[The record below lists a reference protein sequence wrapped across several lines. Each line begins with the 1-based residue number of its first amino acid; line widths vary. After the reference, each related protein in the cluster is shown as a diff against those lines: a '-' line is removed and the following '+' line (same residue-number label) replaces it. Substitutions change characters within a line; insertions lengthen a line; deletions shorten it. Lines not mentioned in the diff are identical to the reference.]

1 MPEGDVAL
9 EASDFQLVFEL
20 NPHPMWIFDLE
31 TLRLLD
37 VNRAAVSHYGYSR
50 AEFLGLTIR
59 DLRPADDIPRLND
72 HLPTTRDI
80 TNPRT
85 TLWRHK
91 KKDGSLIDVEI
102 SSFKI
107 CFAGRP
113 AKLVMVSDLTER
125 HQVAESI
132 RALLGRIL
140 TGLRAVSEAT
150 SLDAAREFA
159 CALEKDADA
168 ELDAAIRTITHG
180 PSLRWPLND
189 FDGKSPLSERERE
202 VLLRVARGHTNREVA
217 EELGLSIKSV
227 EAYRARC
234 MGKLGLRTR
243 VELVR
248 YCLDCGYLRPGR

>member
-1 MPEGDVAL
+1 MGGNLAFGT
-9 EASDFQLVFEL
+9 SDFQLVFEM

-31 TLRLLD
+31 TLRLLE

-59 DLRPADDIPRLND
+59 DLRPADDLPRLND

-80 TNPRT
+80 PNPRT

-107 CFAGRP
+107 SFVGRA
-113 AKLVMVSDLTER
+113 AKLIMVSDLTER
-125 HQVAESI
+125 REVAERI
-132 RALLGRIL
+132 RALLVRVV

-150 SLDAAREFA
+150 SLDKARAFA
-159 CALEKDADA
+159 SALARVTDA
-168 ELDAAIRTITHG
+168 ELLTAIRTIAHS
-180 PSLRWPLND
+180 PSPLFASND
-189 FDGKSPLSERERE
+189 IEGKQALSERERE
-202 VLLRVARGHTNREVA
+202 VLERVARGHTNREVA

-248 YCLDCGYLRPGR
+248 YCLDCGYLRRGN